1 MLSKLRPTLCYKNLS
16 PDIKTH
22 DQDIEADEYDYNG
35 RLLLRGNLDPNY
47 DLSVYWLYDS
57 DLNCVGLSEHDPK
70 NEDIFEPL
78 WFYNNPYAT
87 LLQEPDWVS
96 IDKTLWNLLSDE
108 AYQDC
113 LEDEFTSVIDR
124 SLGSNIRL
132 VTPDMITN
140 IPSVY
145 ECEKCKKKSILEM
158 NKCSTVK
165 QPYFQTKIVIF
176 IDSDYIL
183 YMPPQN
189 SKVWSLLNL
198 KPPGAS
204 SQEPIEEEVVP
215 EPEVEFVALPLEEEA
230 QSV

>member
-87 LLQEPDWVS
+87 LLQEPEWTS

-113 LEDEFTSVIDR
+113 LEDEFTNVIDR

-132 VTPDMITN
+132 VTPDVITN

-145 ECEKCKKKSILEM
+145 ECQKCKKKSILEM
-158 NKCSTVK
+158 NNCSTVK

-204 SQEPIEEEVVP
+204 SQEPVEEVVVP
-215 EPEVEFVALPLEEEA
+215 EPEAEFVAPPLEEEA
-230 QSV
+230 ETV